1 MLHLSPHSECLLF
14 LLINTRDTANNAMQV
29 IKQIAIARLL
39 VNKDIPMLTPL
50 TTAKIGTAQQIA
62 QRIAAIPTHD
72 FKPFI

>member
-1 MLHLSPHSECLLF
+1 
-14 LLINTRDTANNAMQV
+14 MQV